1 MVSASLAFRVG
12 PKPKQWFQLYTGSN
26 TARLLSYYI
35 LLFLVGIHVDLKK
48 RVKYINDIVQAF
60 DLKTSKDKLI
70 DQMKNINTINFVNCQ
85 KYKIEEKLKK
95 INTSKWSPE
104 ELKTHQKVSMTLQI
118 QTKLVEE
125 LKEIMVESTKKYPDL
140 KSIK

>member
-1 MVSASLAFRVG
+1 MMEKISRGISIGTWFR
-12 PKPKQWFQLYTGSN
+12 SH
-26 TARLLSYYI
+26 TAKLLNYYV
-35 LLFLVGIHVDLKK
+35 LLFLVGIQVDLKK
-48 RVKYINDIVQAF
+48 RCKYIDDIVQAF

-104 ELKTHQKVSMTLQI
+104 ELKIHQKVSMTLQI

>member
-1 MVSASLAFRVG
+1 M
-12 PKPKQWFQLYTGSN
+12 
-26 TARLLSYYI
+26 
-35 LLFLVGIHVDLKK
+35 VGIHVDLKK
-48 RVKYINDIVQAF
+48 RVKYIDDIVQAF
-60 DLKTSKDKLI
+60 DLKASKDKLI

-104 ELKTHQKVSMTLQI
+104 ELKIHQKVSMTLQI